1 MMKLRISTIPVL
13 ILTLVLASWPVFTLR
28 ALGQGQRAEQEPQRP
43 DTIKVT
49 TALVTVPVVVTDRYG
64 QFVTGLSQNDF
75 RLQENGEPQQIASFS
90 STEAPFNVALLIDT
104 SRSTRNKLGAIRKAA
119 LNFVKQ
125 LQPNDR
131 VLIVTFDEK
140 VNFLGDFT
148 SDRREIEREIH
159 SVKSSYL
166 TSLYD
171 AVHLTI
177 TEKFAPIKG
186 RKAIVALTDG
196 EDTWSR
202 KATYESTLELV
213 ANAGVSAYTIQYD
226 TRNDGGSPMSP
237 LYLPRMPNNYLFSRL
252 VQGDAQARNRQA
264 RDRYLIASEYLRAV
278 AAQSGA
284 LYFRAESIE
293 SSSYAFALIANE
305 LRQQYTLSYYP
316 INDKRDGGFR
326 KIAVSVKSGDFLVR
340 ARQGYR
346 APKDEKTLTS
356 PTDKSAQSLSRS
368 DADRVPP
375 SERSRF
381 IGRRRSAR
389 ALYSGLGG
397 PY

>member
-1 MMKLRISTIPVL
+1 MMKLRIATIPRL
-13 ILTLVLASWPVFTLR
+13 ILTLVLALWPVITLR

-43 DTIKVT
+43 DAIKVN

-75 RLQENGEPQQIASFS
+75 KLQENGEPQQIASFS

-119 LNFVKQ
+119 LNFVTQ

-140 VNFLGDFT
+140 VSFLGDFT
-148 SDRREIEREIH
+148 SDRREIERAIR

-171 AVHLTI
+171 AVYLTI
-177 TEKFAPIKG
+177 TEKLAPIKG

-202 KATYESTLELV
+202 RATYESTLELV
-213 ANAGVSAYTIQYD
+213 ADAGVSVYAIQYD

-237 LYLPRMPNNYLFSRL
+237 LALPRMPGS
-252 VQGDAQARNRQA
+252 
-264 RDRYLIASEYLRAV
+264 YLISP
-278 AAQSGA
+278 
-284 LYFRAESIE
+284 
-293 SSSYAFALIANE
+293 LI
-305 LRQQYTLSYYP
+305 Q
-316 INDKRDGGFR
+316 GGT
-326 KIAVSVKSGDFLVR
+326 
-340 ARQGYR
+340 Q
-346 APKDEKTLTS
+346 T
-356 PTDKSAQSLSRS
+356 
-368 DADRVPP
+368 
-375 SERSRF
+375 
-381 IGRRRSAR
+381 
-389 ALYSGLGG
+389 
-397 PY
+397 

>member
-1 MMKLRISTIPVL
+1 MKLRIATIPRL
-13 ILTLVLASWPVFTLR
+13 ILTLVLALWPVFPPR
-28 ALGQGQRAEQEPQRP
+28 ALGQGRRGEQEPQRP
-43 DTIKVT
+43 DVIKVNT
-49 TALVTVPVVVTDRYG
+49 NLVTVPVVVTDRYG

-75 RLQENGEPQQIASFS
+75 TVRENGDPQQIASFS

-104 SRSTRNKLGAIRKAA
+104 SRSTRNNLGAIRKAA
-119 LNFVKQ
+119 LNFIKQ

-148 SDRREIEREIH
+148 SDRRELGRAVR

-177 TEKFAPIKG
+177 TEKLAPIKG

-202 KATYESTLELV
+202 LATYESTLELV
-213 ANAGVSAYTIQYD
+213 ANAGVNVYAIQYD
-226 TRNDGGSPMSP
+226 TRNAGGPPMSP
-237 LYLPRMPNNYLFSRL
+237 LALPRMPGNYLFSRSI
-252 VQGDAQARNRQA
+252 QGGPQTRNQPA

-284 LYFRAESIE
+284 LYLRAESIE
-293 SSSYAFALIANE
+293 SSSFAFALIANE
-305 LRQQYTLSYYP
+305 LRHQYTLAYYP
-316 INDKRDGGFR
+316 TNSRKDGSFR
-326 KIAVSVKSGDFLVR
+326 TVHVQVIPPPGSG
-340 ARQGYR
+340 A
-346 APKDEKTLTS
+346 
-356 PTDKSAQSLSRS
+356 
-368 DADRVPP
+368 
-375 SERSRF
+375 
-381 IGRRRSAR
+381 ISAR
-389 ALYSGLGG
+389 TRTGYYAQRVSSGN
-397 PY
+397 

>member
-1 MMKLRISTIPVL
+1 MMKLRIATIPRL
-13 ILTLVLASWPVFTLR
+13 ILTLVLALCPVLTPR

-43 DTIKVT
+43 DIIKVN

-104 SRSTRNKLGAIRKAA
+104 SRSTRNKLGVIRKAA

-148 SDRREIEREIH
+148 SDRREIERAIR

-196 EDTWSR
+196 EDTWSH

-226 TRNDGGSPMSP
+226 TRNDGGSPMLSP
-237 LYLPRMPNNYLFSRL
+237 LSLPRTPNNYLFSRL
-252 VQGDAQARNRQA
+252 VQSDAQARNRQA

-293 SSSYAFALIANE
+293 SSSSAFALIANE
-305 LRQQYTLSYYP
+305 LRHQYTLSYYP
-316 INDKRDGGFR
+316 TNDKRDGGFR
-326 KIAVSVKSGDFLVR
+326 KIVVNVKGGDFLAR

-346 APKDEKTLTS
+346 APKDERTEEKEQVDILPQPNAS
-356 PTDKSAQSLSRS
+356 RYSGEFLRRSAV
-368 DADRVPP
+368 AHE
-375 SERSRF
+375 ERSRPQF
-381 IGRRRSAR
+381 D
-389 ALYSGLGG
+389 
-397 PY
+397 

>member
-1 MMKLRISTIPVL
+1 MMMKLRTATIPRL
-13 ILTLVLASWPVFTLR
+13 ILTSVLALWPFFPSR
-28 ALGQGQRAEQEPQRP
+28 ALGQGQRGEQEPQRP
-43 DTIKVT
+43 EVIKVNT
-49 TALVTVPVVVTDRYG
+49 NLVTVPVIVTDRYG

-75 RLQENGEPQQIASFS
+75 RVHENGEPQQIASFS

-104 SRSTRNKLGAIRKAA
+104 SRSTKSKLGAIRKAA

-140 VNFLGDFT
+140 VTFLGEPT
-148 SDRREIEREIH
+148 SDRREIDRAIR

-177 TEKFAPIKG
+177 TEKLAPIKG

-202 KATYESTLELV
+202 LATYESTLELV
-213 ANAGVSAYTIQYD
+213 ANAGVSVYAIQYD
-226 TRNDGGSPMSP
+226 TRNDGGSPITP
-237 LYLPRMPNNYLFSRL
+237 LALPRMPGNYLFSRFT
-252 VQGDAQARNRQA
+252 QGGAQTRNQTA
-264 RDRYLIASEYLRAV
+264 RDRYLIASEYMRAV

-284 LYFRAESIE
+284 LYLRAESIE
-293 SSSYAFALIANE
+293 GSSFAFALIANE
-305 LRQQYTLSYYP
+305 LRNQYTLSYYP
-316 INDKRDGGFR
+316 TNDKRDGGFR
-326 KIAVSVKSGDFLVR
+326 TIAVSVKGADFSVR

-346 APKDEKTLTS
+346 APKDEKAEEK
-356 PTDKSAQSLSRS
+356 DRNEKS
-368 DADRVPP
+368 
-375 SERSRF
+375 
-381 IGRRRSAR
+381 GN
-389 ALYSGLGG
+389 
-397 PY
+397 

>member
-1 MMKLRISTIPVL
+1 MATFPRL
-13 ILTLVLASWPVFTLR
+13 ILTLVLALWPVLTPR
-28 ALGQGQRAEQEPQRP
+28 ALGQGQRAEQERQRP
-43 DTIKVT
+43 DTIKVN

-90 STEAPFNVALLIDT
+90 STESPFNVALLIDT

-119 LNFVKQ
+119 LNFVKH

-148 SDRREIEREIH
+148 SDRHEIEREIR

-237 LYLPRMPNNYLFSRL
+237 LYLPRMPGNYPFSRL

-278 AAQSGA
+278 ATQSGA

-293 SSSYAFALIANE
+293 NSSYAFALIANE
-305 LRQQYTLSYYP
+305 LRHQYTLSYYP
-316 INDKRDGGFR
+316 VNDKRDGGFR
-326 KIAVSVKSGDFLVR
+326 KIAVSVKDGDFLVR

-346 APKDEKTLTS
+346 APKDERVEEKEQGE
-356 PTDKSAQSLSRS
+356 KS
-368 DADRVPP
+368 
-375 SERSRF
+375 
-381 IGRRRSAR
+381 GN
-389 ALYSGLGG
+389 
-397 PY
+397 